1 MNRLTLRA
9 PNHQKGPP
17 EESKYTRQPAYSDIS
32 PPLVVQLSKNGQGQ
46 RIMSLIDMLFEK
58 SSWERFYEYKA
69 GLRCSKRFKK
79 ELREFIDSSAYMEY
93 EQAIKTLQDLP
104 VPTKSI
110 ISKMSTQKKR
120 TVYKYPYD
128 FNMILKLLTYLT
140 LRKYDHI
147 YTNTLYSFRPGVCAK
162 DAIMA
167 LCRSKDITKKY
178 SYKIDVSDY
187 FNSIPVEGIC
197 RALDDTVTDDG
208 ELLAFMKALLK
219 EERVRSGEDMITE
232 QKGIMAGTPIAS
244 FYANLY
250 LKDLDEYFS
259 GRGITYARY
268 SDDIIVFADSE
279 AELAEYKETILD
291 HLKSKGLK
299 VNPDKEVTASP
310 EEGFTFLGVEVKNGD
325 IDIAPASVTKLKAKM
340 RRKAR
345 ALDRWHHR
353 KGIDGTKAAAAFI
366 RIFNHKLLEVN
377 EDSDLT
383 WSLWFFPVITT
394 TKSLHEIDLYAQ
406 ELLRFLI
413 SGKHTKARFNVRYE
427 DLKALGYRS
436 LVSEYYQP

>member
-1 MNRLTLRA
+1 
-9 PNHQKGPP
+9 
-17 EESKYTRQPAYSDIS
+17 
-32 PPLVVQLSKNGQGQ
+32 
-46 RIMSLIDMLFEK
+46 MSLIDMLFEK

-79 ELREFIDSSAYMEY
+79 ELREYIDSKSYMAY
-93 EQAIKTLQDLP
+93 EQQIRTLDGLP
-104 VPTKSI
+104 IPAKAV

-147 YTNTLYSFRPGVCAK
+147 YCNTLYSFRPGVCAK

-197 RALDDTVTDDG
+197 SALDDAVTDDV
-208 ELLAFMKALLK
+208 ELLSFMKALLK
-219 EERVRSGEDMITE
+219 EERVRSGEDIITE

-268 SDDIIVFADSE
+268 SDDIIVFADS
-279 AELAEYKETILD
+279 AEELSTYKQTILD

-310 EEGFTFLGVEVKNGD
+310 EEGFTFLGVEVKNGE
-325 IDIAPASVTKLKAKM
+325 
-340 RRKAR
+340 
-345 ALDRWHHR
+345 
-353 KGIDGTKAAAAFI
+353 AFI

-377 EDSDLT
+377 DDSDLT

-427 DLKALGYRS
+427 ELKELGYRS
-436 LVSEYYQP
+436 LVNEYYQP

>member
-1 MNRLTLRA
+1 
-9 PNHQKGPP
+9 
-17 EESKYTRQPAYSDIS
+17 
-32 PPLVVQLSKNGQGQ
+32 
-46 RIMSLIDMLFEK
+46 MLFDK

-79 ELREFIDSSAYMEY
+79 ELRDYIDSKSYMAY
-93 EQAIKTLQDLP
+93 EQQIRTLSSLP
-104 VPTKSI
+104 LPAKAV

-197 RALDDTVTDDG
+197 SALDDAVTDDV
-208 ELLAFMKALLK
+208 ELLSFMKALLK
-219 EERVRSGEDMITE
+219 EERVRSGEDIITE

-250 LKDLDEYFS
+250 LKELDEHFKEQ
-259 GRGITYARY
+259 GVLYARY
-268 SDDIIVFADSE
+268 SDDIIVFAHSE
-279 AELAEYKETILD
+279 NELTTYKNTILE
-291 HLKSKGLK
+291 HLKNKGLT
-299 VNPDKEVTASP
+299 VNPDKEVTATP
-310 EEGFTFLGVEVKNGD
+310 EDGFTFLGVQVKNGD
-325 IDIAPASVTKLKAKM
+325 IDIAPASVTKLKQKM

-345 ALDRWHHR
+345 ALDRWYHR
-353 KGIDGTKAAAAFI
+353 EGLDGTKAAAAFI

-394 TKSLHEIDLYAQ
+394 TRSLHEIDLYAQ
-406 ELLRFLI
+406 DLLRFLI

-427 DLKALGYRS
+427 DLKELGYRS
-436 LVSEYYQP
+436 LVNEYYQP

>member
-1 MNRLTLRA
+1 
-9 PNHQKGPP
+9 
-17 EESKYTRQPAYSDIS
+17 
-32 PPLVVQLSKNGQGQ
+32 
-46 RIMSLIDMLFEK
+46 MSLIDKLFEK

-79 ELREFIDSSAYMEY
+79 ELREFIDSEAYMEY
-93 EQAIKTLQDLP
+93 EHQVRTLTDLP
-104 VPTKSI
+104 IPAKSV
-110 ISKMSTQKKR
+110 ISKMSSRKKR
-120 TVYKYPYD
+120 TVYKYPYN
-128 FNMILKLLTYLT
+128 FNMLLKLLTYLT

-147 YTNTLYSFRPGVCAK
+147 YTSSLYSFRPGVCAK
-162 DAIMA
+162 DAIMTIFHT
-167 LCRSKDITKKY
+167 KDIKNMY

-187 FNSIPVEGIC
+187 FNSIPVGKMC
-197 RALDDTVTDDG
+197 GALDNTITDDDK
-208 ELLAFMKALLK
+208 LLSFMKALLQ
-219 EERVRSGEDMITE
+219 EERVRSGEDIITE

-250 LKDLDEYFS
+250 LKELDEYFKEQ
-259 GRGITYARY
+259 GVLYARY
-268 SDDIIVFADSE
+268 SDDIIVFAYTE
-279 AELAEYKETILD
+279 EELKAYKNAILE
-291 HLKSKGLK
+291 HLKNKGLT
-299 VNPDKEVTASP
+299 VNPDKEVTATP
-310 EEGFTFLGVEVKNGD
+310 KDGFTFLGVQVKNGD
-325 IDIAPASVTKLKAKM
+325 IDIAPASVTKLKQKM

-345 ALDRWHHR
+345 ALDRWYHR
-353 KGIDGTKAAAAFI
+353 KGLEGTNAAAAFI

-436 LVSEYYQP
+436 LVNEYYAQ